1 MTFSVVARCA
11 RTGKFGVA
19 AATAT
24 NAVGKLVSHAM
35 AKYGAIATQAML
47 NPYLGYD
54 GLRLLQRGS
63 SAREALKRLLAN
75 DPHPG
80 LRQVGIVDGEGSSA
94 AWTGNENLH
103 WAGHR
108 EEHNFSVQGNRMA
121 GPGVLDAAVETM
133 HATED
138 KDLAERLLLALEA
151 GDAKGGDRL
160 GERSGN
166 ILVFDHE
173 EYPQWDIRVDD
184 HDKPIEELRR
194 LFHLFQ
200 DELLSHM
207 NRLPTRKDYPQIVN
221 DEDLRL
227 PVSTS
232 SPASGQRRR
241 DREE

>member
-35 AKYGAIATQAML
+35 AKQGAVATQAML
-47 NPYLGYD
+47 NPYFGYD

-63 SAREALKRLLAN
+63 SARETLRRLLAN
-75 DPHPG
+75 DLHPE
-80 LRQVGIVDGEGSSA
+80 LRQIGIVDSEGNSA
-94 AWTGNENLH
+94 AWTGNENLR

-108 EEHNFSVQGNRMA
+108 EERNFSAQGNRMA

-133 HATED
+133 RATED

-160 GERSGN
+160 GERSAN
-166 ILVFDHE
+166 ILVFDQE

-184 HDKPIEELRR
+184 HDKPIKELRR
-194 LFHLFQ
+194 LFHLFR
-200 DELLSHM
+200 DDLLPHM
-207 NRLPTRKDYPQIVN
+207 SKLPTRKDYPTIVN
-221 DEDLRL
+221 DEDGQLS
-227 PVSTS
+227 VSTS
-232 SPASGQRRR
+232 NPDAGHRRR
-241 DREE
+241 DRTE